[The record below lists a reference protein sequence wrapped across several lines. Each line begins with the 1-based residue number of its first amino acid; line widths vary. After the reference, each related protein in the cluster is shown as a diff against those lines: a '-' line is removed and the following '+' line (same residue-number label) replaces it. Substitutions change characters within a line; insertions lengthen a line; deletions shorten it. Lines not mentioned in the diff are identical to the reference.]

1 MIVFALS
8 GAGTVAFVAGR
19 RVGGAVLRNR
29 ARRVLRAAWREIAP
43 EVRPGNDVAFVAR
56 EAIRGAGTQEL
67 VVEMRELLTR
77 AGLRS

>member
-43 EVRPGNDVAFVAR
+43 EVRPGNDVALVAR